1 MPVEEVHIGPRSPA
15 CFEPLL
21 GPVNFAEFERVAAR
35 LRKRLDGRVV
45 WNVNSTAAGGG
56 VAEMLASLLSYVR
69 GTGVDTRWVVISGEA
84 DFFRLTKRLHNAL
97 HGEVG
102 DGSPLGNNE
111 RKVYERICDENAE
124 SLCERVREGDFVLLH
139 DPQTAGLIP
148 KVVER
153 GARVVWRCHIGNDQP
168 CEESEKAWLF
178 LAPYLA
184 QAHAFVFSRFAYV
197 PDFCDHVRSVIQP
210 PSLDPFSPK
219 NQEMDEESV
228 RAILVQTGLV
238 AGPAGKG
245 APTFTLEDGT
255 PSRVDRKAVVL
266 RDGPPP
272 SWDTPLVVQVSRWD
286 RLKDPVGV
294 LAGFEELRGELADLV
309 LAGPDVSGVT
319 DDPEGAEVY
328 QEVIDRW
335 KAMPDPVRRRVHL
348 VSLPMDDIQ
357 ENAAMVNALQRHAAV
372 IVQKSLREGFGLTV
386 TEAMWK
392 ARPVLASAVGGIQ
405 DQVEH
410 GVSGMLLRDPTDAS
424 RFAAMLKQLL
434 EDRVLA
440 DRLARNAKLRAG
452 QLYLALNSLVRYAG
466 LLEHLDRRAEA
477 VAAK

>member
-1 MPVEEVHIGPRSPA
+1 
-15 CFEPLL
+15 
-21 GPVNFAEFERVAAR
+21 
-35 LRKRLDGRVV
+35 
-45 WNVNSTAAGGG
+45 
-56 VAEMLASLLSYVR
+56 
-69 GTGVDTRWVVISGEA
+69 
-84 DFFRLTKRLHNAL
+84 
-97 HGEVG
+97 
-102 DGSPLGNNE
+102 
-111 RKVYERICDENAE
+111 
-124 SLCERVREGDFVLLH
+124 
-139 DPQTAGLIP
+139 
-148 KVVER
+148 
-153 GARVVWRCHIGNDQP
+153 
-168 CEESEKAWLF
+168 
-178 LAPYLA
+178 
-184 QAHAFVFSRFAYV
+184 
-197 PDFCDHVRSVIQP
+197 
-210 PSLDPFSPK
+210 
-219 NQEMDEESV
+219 
-228 RAILVQTGLV
+228 
-238 AGPAGKG
+238 
-245 APTFTLEDGT
+245 
-255 PSRVDRKAVVL
+255 VDRKAVVL

-272 SWDTPLVVQVSRWD
+272 SWVTPLVVQVSRWD

-477 VAAK
+477 VAPK